1 MSSNGFSFT
10 TQVHTRFKS
19 YSGLDYYSKIC
30 YRNYLLGLIFLIKY
44 ETIFQNI
51 FQQCQI
57 DLPISSHKQSSHI
70 VIVTKVNRHYRHHRH
85 DRHIK
90 IPKKYLNALLSI
102 NRAKKL
108 FANHFIIPY
117 YTGNVQN
124 MLKKCQNFHFLNLS
138 TWKTA
143 LFFVSKIVNRHNHDR
158 YISSSSQKFCDD
170 VTSS

>member
-1 MSSNGFSFT
+1 M
-10 TQVHTRFKS
+10 
-19 YSGLDYYSKIC
+19 
-30 YRNYLLGLIFLIKY
+30 LIQEL
-44 ETIFQNI
+44 
-51 FQQCQI
+51 

-124 MLKKCQNFHFLNLS
+124 MLKKCQNFHFFNLS

-170 VTSS
+170 VTSSWRLEGLLNMLINRNFVWK